1 MDDLNRRLE
10 RIKRRPTMEGK
21 SDVWLSLCIEDAT
34 DYFLE
39 YTNRTID
46 PGAEADNVICEIALL
61 RINTEGIEDMM
72 KAKDGEL
79 EREMGS
85 EWHPL
90 LGSRLNQWRVM
101 RGLHAA
107 NSI

>member
-34 DYFLE
+34 DFFLE

-46 PGAEADNVICEIALL
+46 PGAEADNVICELALL

-85 EWHPL
+85 EWPPL
-90 LGSRLNQWRVM
+90 LRSRLVQCRVM
-101 RGLHAA
+101 RGLQAA

>member
-34 DYFLE
+34 DFFLE

-61 RINTEGIEDMM
+61 RRGHDEGQGRRAG
-72 KAKDGEL
+72 KGDG
-79 EREMGS
+79 
-85 EWHPL
+85 
-90 LGSRLNQWRVM
+90 LGM
-101 RGLHAA
+101 AA
-107 NSI
+107 AP